1 MKSLMQHWKE
11 GLSYLFSD
19 ENLIS
24 FYTFFTVI
32 LAECVYLRSVYANS
46 IVMPFVIIFLGYIV
60 NILVCAWLKGNWEGT
75 RLEVVFTII
84 YCIVFIMLF
93 IIGCFINMKVSIIMT
108 AIPLMATAIAIWIRE
123 KFCNILAQIVVVGI
137 PIVAFA
143 VSIFSFSTFQ
153 VAIKAIILVIYALC
167 VPFIPYI
174 EDNTAALNIFEMA
187 FDVTWNKELEEYLK
201 KFSKH

>member
-46 IVMPFVIIFLGYIV
+46 IVMPFVIIFLGYIL

-108 AIPLMATAIAIWIRE
+108 AIPLMVTAIAIGIRE

-137 PIVAFA
+137 PIIAFA

-153 VAIKAIILVIYALC
+153 VAIKAIILVIYTLC

-174 EDNTAALNIFEMA
+174 EDNTAALNIFELA